1 MQILNL
7 IAAFSFHWERLT
19 QPAVIAGVCIM
30 VVGLILNFCS
40 KPIANSIANKRKAK
54 GEIENQE
61 MLYMSFKF
69 ISVGI
74 TLIGVLIA
82 IIKMQY

>member
-7 IAAFSFHWERLT
+7 IAAISFHWERFT
-19 QPAVIAGVCIM
+19 QPAVIAGICVM
-30 VVGLILNFCS
+30 VVGIILNFCS

-74 TLIGVLIA
+74 TLIGILIA